1 MSFISSLTAIS
12 GLICHAAE
20 EFLGVLDVCRVNFG
34 NVIGVHCSVSWVLG
48 LLLETLEASE
58 VDYGF
63 DDVQA
68 LK

>member
-1 MSFISSLTAIS
+1 MSFIATLTAIS
-12 GLICHAAE
+12 GLVCHATE

-34 NVIGVHCSVSWVLG
+34 NVIGLHCGVSWVLG
-48 LLLETLEASE
+48 LLFETLEASE